1 MCLGICDVIV
11 LLLLMN
17 PQKSL
22 LCIGKGG
29 DPRHMGKVGEFWGAG
44 VAPAALVQ
52 KDLSMFAM
60 VFSLQTI
67 EGRVVR

>member
-1 MCLGICDVIV
+1 MCLDICDVIV

-29 DPRHMGKVGEFWGAG
+29 DPRHMEKVGEFWGAG
-44 VAPAALVQ
+44 GTCCSSAKGPEYV
-52 KDLSMFAM
+52 
-60 VFSLQTI
+60 
-67 EGRVVR
+67 